1 MWAATA
7 FYRGNLLDD
16 VGDGGTTTQHRTE
29 GTACMA
35 TKKITPHGVV
45 GMAMV
50 WAAVVIMTVGFALLT
65 TSRGEAATLSTLHG
79 VAPKGMSALLGV
91 SCPAVTHC
99 VAVGTATGSTHS
111 TYIPGATSTANGGA
125 SWSTGTLQGGPN
137 QVVDVSCASKKKC
150 VGVGFTVSAAGADAG
165 GAIVTGNGGLS
176 WNGQLLAGADGLL
189 TGVSCPSTTRCVAV
203 GANIGAPAGEPGA
216 LVFVSSDGW
225 ESWVSGTVPNG
236 TGTLAGVSC
245 PSISVCLAV
254 GASAPTG
261 ASLPGMDVIYSKD
274 GGSSWTTATS
284 PGTGELSGISCPN
297 SRDCVAVGSST
308 GVAGPPEGLFTT
320 DGGAAWTS
328 ATLPHG
334 IGYLLTVTCPSSS
347 ECIAVG
353 TRGNPV
359 GNDVPPAA
367 IYSLDGGR
375 SWSTGKLPGT
385 KASSVNAVACSTA
398 TRCVAVGSSGGPRN
412 TATTNY
418 TDNGGR
424 TWG

>member
-1 MWAATA
+1 
-7 FYRGNLLDD
+7 
-16 VGDGGTTTQHRTE
+16 
-29 GTACMA
+29 
-35 TKKITPHGVV
+35 
-45 GMAMV
+45 
-50 WAAVVIMTVGFALLT
+50 
-65 TSRGEAATLSTLHG
+65 
-79 VAPKGMSALLGV
+79 
-91 SCPAVTHC
+91 
-99 VAVGTATGSTHS
+99 
-111 TYIPGATSTANGGA
+111 
-125 SWSTGTLQGGPN
+125 
-137 QVVDVSCASKKKC
+137 
-150 VGVGFTVSAAGADAG
+150 
-165 GAIVTGNGGLS
+165 
-176 WNGQLLAGADGLL
+176 
-189 TGVSCPSTTRCVAV
+189 
-203 GANIGAPAGEPGA
+203 
-216 LVFVSSDGW
+216 
-225 ESWVSGTVPNG
+225 
-236 TGTLAGVSC
+236 
-245 PSISVCLAV
+245 
-254 GASAPTG
+254 
-261 ASLPGMDVIYSKD
+261 MDVIYSKD

-297 SRDCVAVGSST
+297 TRDCVAVGSST

-359 GNDVPPAA
+359 GNDVAPAA

-385 KASSVNAVACSTA
+385 KASSVNAVACSTV

-424 TWG
+424 TWR